1 MSKLVRIAALLF
13 LFAVPAHAKEWQPS
27 QQENMYIQA
36 VAAGKLWKARELASL
51 AHIDPA
57 NIAGHP
63 LVAHLIN
70 PWWNIPRPALWSDD
84 IFNYVFN
91 ELEQDP
97 NAVPNGMERTVFST
111 FCQSMLGVTP
121 QDTESTFRRTVE
133 RIHVALKRGARVTPY
148 PTKNPVWRESQ
159 PLPACLGVYEMLPE
173 NSPLK
178 SEFLQLIDLYLAKG
192 ADPNELYGNIS
203 LYVPLTVAIHHFDT
217 GLLAVL
223 KNHHANFQY
232 TFNTGMKNMCGHGQ
246 KRVSPIDTLIA
257 DIAAPSDKDVPRA
270 EPFLRAFAAAGGDIK
285 TPIFTCEHETKTL
298 KEMALD
304 NGQTE
309 YARMMMRLESNP
321 PTAADAAKLPD
332 DFHYGG
338 HTAHDSD
345 DLPHMMIA
353 PPAVKQPAP
362 GTGDNVTEMTRVLF
376 GRQQAQPFT
385 FKDILHTPS
394 GAVGEN
400 LAITFTP
407 TSDDACKAR
416 FKAHAHWA
424 LPLLGKQSDHDTDY
438 VVDFTKATRFA
449 ITYQPEAFSKHGPPD
464 SQIRNP
470 TYVQRKVPFINV
482 WGDNAFCI
490 LGFED
495 FPTHCSSAN
504 KPLSLRVD
512 LDFKP
517 DEQQRAFTQLK
528 TRCQPPAVAPGNLDA
543 LSKIMFGSPKPPSAA
558 PPAKTEEG
566 ADMLY
571 ALYGFSAFKPY
582 THSMTFLKPDGSRL
596 TLLTDT
602 YTPSLVDSCHLRVA
616 YSRSETTEGKPFFG
630 PRDATYLYD
639 FTKMADINVD
649 IIANPAQGIAHMVG
663 GTIDDARPMV
673 ISTTAVG
680 AGARCELGTQPP
692 TCNAANETVTDIHDP
707 DVTPPLLRKAYEAA
721 KARCRRS

>member
-1 MSKLVRIAALLF
+1 MSTLLRITALLV
-13 LFAVPAHAKEWQPS
+13 LCAIPAHAKEWQPS
-27 QQENMYIQA
+27 QQEDKYIRA
-36 VAAGKLWKARELASL
+36 VAAGNLWKARELAGL
-51 AHIDPA
+51 AKIDPA

-70 PWWNIPRPALWSDD
+70 PWWNIPRPALWPDD
-84 IFNYVFN
+84 VFNYVFN

-97 NAVPNGMERTVFST
+97 NAVPSGMERTVFST
-111 FCQSMLGVTP
+111 FCLSMMGTTP
-121 QDTESTFRRTVE
+121 QDTEAIFRRTVE
-133 RIHVALKRGARVTPY
+133 RIRVALRRGAKVTPY
-148 PTKNPVWRESQ
+148 PTKSPEWREHQ
-159 PLPACLGVYEMLPE
+159 PLPACLGVYENLPA

-192 ADPNELYGNIS
+192 ADPNQLYGNIS
-203 LYVPLTVAIHHFDT
+203 LYVPLTVAVRHFDT

-223 KNHHANFQY
+223 KIHHANFRY

-246 KRVSPIDTLIA
+246 KRKSPTDTLIA
-257 DIAAPSDKDVPRA
+257 DIAEPTDKDVPRA
-270 EPFLRAFAAAGGDIK
+270 EPFLRAFAEAGGDIT
-285 TPIFTCEHETKTL
+285 TPIFTCAHETKTL

-304 NGQTE
+304 NGQLE
-309 YARMMMRLESNP
+309 YARMMMRIESNP
-321 PTAADAAKLPD
+321 PTAADAAKLPE

-345 DLPHMMIA
+345 DLPHTMITPHA
-353 PPAVKQPAP
+353 EIQQPAP
-362 GTGDNVTEMTRVLF
+362 SKGDTLTEMTQVIF
-376 GRQQAQPFT
+376 GRQAQPFT

-400 LAITFTP
+400 LSITVTP

-424 LPLLGKQSDHDTDY
+424 LPLLGKQIDHDTDY

-470 TYVQRKVPFINV
+470 AYVQRKVPFITV
-482 WGDNAFCI
+482 FGDNAFCI
-490 LGFED
+490 AAFENN
-495 FPTHCSSAN
+495 PPRCSSA
-504 KPLSLRVD
+504 KTPLSLRVE

-517 DEQQRAFTQLK
+517 DEQQRAFAQLK

-543 LSKIMFGSPKPPSAA
+543 LSKIMFGSPEAPTATPPT
-558 PPAKTEEG
+558 KGVEG

-571 ALYGFSAFKPY
+571 ALYGFSEFKTY
-582 THSMTFLKPDGSRL
+582 THNYTFLKPDGSRL
-596 TLLTDT
+596 TVLTDT
-602 YTPSLVDSCHLRVA
+602 FTPTLDDGCHLRVA
-616 YSRSETTEGKPFFG
+616 YSRKETTDGKPFFG
-630 PRDATYLYD
+630 SRETTYLYD

-663 GTIDDARPMV
+663 GTIDDVRPMV

-680 AGARCELGTQPP
+680 PGAKCELGTQPP
-692 TCNAANETVTDIHDP
+692 KCNAANETITDIHDP
-707 DVTPPLLRKAYEAA
+707 DVTPPLLRKAYETA